1 MKFQV
6 LSVIAAIGFMSCGN
20 ETSGSKNIKPLS
32 SGKLNNITVVSS
44 INWWE
49 GASGSAVRSI
59 IGGSIYGLPQDEP
72 MFDLYYMPQDVF
84 SGFTRKNR
92 TVLMLEKS
100 DSVDVKVLKNVYA
113 QPQTVV
119 KISGPNDKAVAE
131 QINLQSEE
139 ILKAFQTTEIREKQ
153 RQIGKSLNKNS
164 VINNNLGL
172 DINFPSAY
180 RIASETEDFV
190 WARRDIESGSV
201 NFIVYELPESRFDL
215 SEEMLDQVIAVRDS
229 VGEKYIPGPI
239 EGSFMITEKKYKAR
253 IIETQI
259 DGQKAYETRSTWEL
273 ANAFMAGPFIN
284 YTIFDPQH
292 NRWLVAEGFVLAP
305 SKEKRSYVLE
315 LEAILTSISIQN

>member
-1 MKFQV
+1 M
-6 LSVIAAIGFMSCGN
+6 
-20 ETSGSKNIKPLS
+20 
-32 SGKLNNITVVSS
+32 
-44 INWWE
+44 
-49 GASGSAVRSI
+49 
-59 IGGSIYGLPQDEP
+59 
-72 MFDLYYMPQDVF
+72 
-84 SGFTRKNR
+84 
-92 TVLMLEKS
+92 
-100 DSVDVKVLKNVYA
+100 LKNVYA

-164 VINNNLGL
+164 VINNHLGL

-259 DGQKAYETRSTWEL
+259 DGQKAYEQEALGNWQMPLWQDRLLITLFLTHSITD
-273 ANAFMAGPFIN
+273 G
-284 YTIFDPQH
+284 
-292 NRWLVAEGFVLAP
+292 WLLKDLCWRLLKK
-305 SKEKRSYVLE
+305 KEAMSLE